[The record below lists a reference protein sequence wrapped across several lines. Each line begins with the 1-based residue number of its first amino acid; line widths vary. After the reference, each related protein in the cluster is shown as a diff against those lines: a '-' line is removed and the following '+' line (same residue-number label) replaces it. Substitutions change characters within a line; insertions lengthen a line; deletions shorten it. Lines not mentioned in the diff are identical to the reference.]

1 MMPRGRAEL
10 EWELAARQRESDDLR
25 LEMDHLRHSV
35 AGEVDRMWTSAWKS
49 PDTVDAKV
57 RARLAGHAPY
67 QALRARRRE
76 LDEACRVLRRQ
87 LEREQETELEKGS
100 TP

>member
-1 MMPRGRAEL
+1 MPRGRAEL
-10 EWELAARQRESDDLR
+10 ERELAARQRESDDLR
-25 LEMDHLRHSV
+25 LEMEHVRHSV
-35 AGEVDRMWTSAWKS
+35 AGDVDRTWTSAWKS

-57 RARLAGHAPY
+57 RARLAGHGPY

-76 LDEACRVLRRQ
+76 LDEACQTLR
-87 LEREQETELEKGS
+87 QELELEKGS

>member
-10 EWELAARQRESDDLR
+10 ERELADRQRESDDLR
-25 LEMDHLRHSV
+25 LEMEDVRHAV
-35 AGEVDRMWTSAWKS
+35 AGDVDRTWTSAWKS

-57 RARLAGHAPY
+57 RARLAGHGGY
-67 QALRARRRE
+67 QSLRVRQRE
-76 LDEACRVLRRQ
+76 LAELCRTLQ
-87 LEREQETELEKGS
+87 DELEKGM